1 MTKRRERRMVKVTF
15 SKAGKDDRLVEASEG
30 DTLMQAALSNG
41 IDEILAD
48 CGGALSCATCHVH
61 IAPDWMDRVGAP
73 GEEETAMLEMA
84 VDPDET
90 SRLSCQIVMTADL
103 DGLEIVL
110 PKSQL

>member
-1 MTKRRERRMVKVTF
+1 MVKVTF
-15 SKAGKDDRLVEASEG
+15 SKAGKDDRLVEATEG

-73 GEEETAMLEMA
+73 GDEETAMLEMA

-90 SRLSCQIVMTADL
+90 SRLSCQIKISAEL

>member
-1 MTKRRERRMVKVTF
+1 MVKVTF

-61 IAPDWMDRVGAP
+61 IAPDWMDQVGAP